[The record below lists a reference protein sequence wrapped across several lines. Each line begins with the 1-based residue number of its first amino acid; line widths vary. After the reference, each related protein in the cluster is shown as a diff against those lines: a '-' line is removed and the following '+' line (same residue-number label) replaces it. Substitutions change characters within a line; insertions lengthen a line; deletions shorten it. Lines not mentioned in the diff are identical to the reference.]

1 MPTKSKIDLKK
12 NRIRAFFHS
21 LGADKETGEL
31 TEEIQKIEKE
41 GMAYIQ
47 LRLPVKVIT
56 EEFENKVKEKVE
68 HNVIKAEVREA
79 SYQDLRSIKDIY
91 NKAWLTSSTPFRA
104 IDIDT
109 LETIFEDKET
119 VFLIAKVYGRDAGF
133 IILDLEEGG
142 KIGTIAGLGVLP
154 RYQRKGLGTMMGIAA
169 WNYFKEHYPNIEE
182 LRAEVYQK
190 NEVSYNFIKGLG
202 FEEFDLKH
210 YKKEDFEV

>member
-1 MPTKSKIDLKK
+1 MPSKPKLDLKK

-21 LGADKETGEL
+21 LGTHEKGEL

-47 LRLPVKVIT
+47 LRLPVKRIT

-68 HNVIKAEVREA
+68 HNVIKAEIREA
-79 SYQDLRSIKDIY
+79 SYHDLPSIKDIY

-109 LETIFEDKET
+109 LGIILEDEDT

-133 IILDLEEGG
+133 IILDFEEGG

-154 RYQRKGLGTMMGIAA
+154 RFQRKGLGTMMGIAA
-169 WNYFKEHYPNIEE
+169 WNYFKEHYPKIEE

-202 FEEFDLKH
+202 FEEFDIK
-210 YKKEDFEV
+210 YYRKEDFEV